1 MRLRLAASALVA
13 SLAFTAC
20 SGDKSAG
27 AGGGTV
33 IAGMGGDPSSLF
45 PLLVVDETGDAAT
58 DLMFEKLAAI
68 GPNLSVIDDAG
79 FTPRLAKSW
88 DWSRDSLAITF
99 HLDPAARFHDGT
111 PVTANDVRY
120 TFRIARDTM
129 LGSTTTPLIANIDS
143 VSVSDSLTATFW
155 YHQRSATQ
163 FFDAVYQLAPVPE
176 HIYGKVPVAELR
188 TSDVTRH
195 PVGSGRFRFMRY
207 EPNVRL
213 ELVADTA
220 NFRGRPRIDR
230 VIFMIGQS
238 PTSAAASVLAGQM
251 DFYIAFPID
260 QANQLDSS
268 KVARAVPYSQ
278 NGYGFLVFNSHAR
291 KSTTRPHPIL
301 SDLGVRRAFSMSLDR
316 ASMLT
321 NVYKSTGQLTNGP
334 FPAGVSLSDSTLA
347 APPYD
352 TAAAGKLLDAA
363 GWKRG
368 ADGVRVKNGQPLRL
382 EILVPTSSNIRVR
395 YAELIQ
401 EQANRVGFK
410 VELQKMPFTQF
421 SGRIQANDYDMS
433 LMTVFTDP
441 TVAGIQQ
448 YWSTAGIRAGS
459 NAALYS
465 NRLVDALLDSAT
477 HAPTGAKM
485 RSYVS
490 RAFKQIIDDAP
501 AVWLY
506 SNTSVAAVNRRI
518 ELAPLPRDGW
528 WGNLA
533 DWSIPADKRIDRD
546 RVGLRPAG
554 TP

>member
-1 MRLRLAASALVA
+1 MRLRVAAFAIVTSLTVA
-13 SLAFTAC
+13 AC

-27 AGGGTV
+27 SGGGTV
-33 IAGMGGDPSSLF
+33 IAGMGSDPSSLF
-45 PLLVVDETGDAAT
+45 PLLVLDETGDAAT
-58 DLMFEKLAAI
+58 DLLFEKLAAI
-68 GPNLSVIDDAG
+68 GPNLSVIGDAG

-88 DWSRDSLAITF
+88 DWSKDSLAITF

-129 LGSTTTPLIANIDS
+129 LGSTTTPLITNIDS
-143 VSVSDSLTATFW
+143 VTVQDSLTATFW
-155 YHQRSATQ
+155 YHRRTATQ
-163 FFDAVYQLAPVPE
+163 FFDAVYQLPPVPE
-176 HIYGKVPVAELR
+176 HVYGKVPVAELR
-188 TSDVTRH
+188 TSEVTRN

-220 NFRGRPRIDR
+220 NFLGRPKIDR
-230 VIFMIGQS
+230 VIFMLGQA

-251 DFYIAFPID
+251 DFYVAFPID
-260 QANQLDSS
+260 QAEQLDSS
-268 KVARAVPYSQ
+268 RTARPLAYSQ
-278 NGYGFLVFNSHAR
+278 TGYGFLAFNAHPP
-291 KSTTRPHPIL
+291 KSATRPHPL
-301 SDLGVRRAFSMSLDR
+301 LGDLAVRRALSMSLDR
-316 ASMLT
+316 AAMLT
-321 NVYKSTGQLTNGP
+321 NVYKSTGRLTNGP
-334 FPAGVSLSDSTLA
+334 FPAGVALSDSTLA

-352 TAAAGKLLDAA
+352 TVAAARLLDGA

-368 ADGVRVKNGQPLRL
+368 ADGVRMKDGKPLRL
-382 EILVPTSSNIRVR
+382 ELIVPTSSTIRVR

-401 EQANRVGFK
+401 EQANRAGFRIE
-410 VELQKMPFTQF
+410 VARMPFPQF
-421 SGRIQANDYDMS
+421 AARQQAHDYDLS

-448 YWSTAGIRAGS
+448 YWSSSGIPSGS
-459 NAALYS
+459 NPTMYS
-465 NRLVDALLDSAT
+465 NRMVDATLDSANR
-477 HAPTGAKM
+477 AADGARMKA
-485 RSYVS
+485 YVM
-490 RAFKQIIDDAP
+490 RAFRQIVDDAP

-506 SNTSVAAVNRRI
+506 SAGSMAAVNRRI
-518 ELAPLPRDGW
+518 DVAPLPPDGW